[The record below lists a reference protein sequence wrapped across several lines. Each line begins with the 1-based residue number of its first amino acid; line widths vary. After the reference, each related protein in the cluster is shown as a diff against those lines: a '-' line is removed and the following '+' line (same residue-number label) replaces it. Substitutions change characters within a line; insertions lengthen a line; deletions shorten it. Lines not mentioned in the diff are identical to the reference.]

1 MQQPDSRI
9 AVLDIG
15 TNTCLMLIAGMADG
29 KPKKIL
35 DLLESPR
42 LGEGIKQTGNISPE
56 ALKRTAK
63 VIKYYNK
70 IAHKNKVDRVF
81 AFGTSPFRDAKNI
94 DDVLDYFYKKVDLE
108 IEVFSGESEARFG
121 FYGGVFDLPDGDYAV
136 IDIGGGSTEVSFFEN
151 NDFFFKSIDFGSVKG
166 KEMFFTE
173 EDSKDKVEEY
183 KEFINTIWNDIRMD
197 EMTGKTLVGLAGTP
211 TVLAAMSKGLPD
223 FDENKIHGTV
233 LSLDDVSRQTAK
245 LLSMKEQEVLK
256 IGSIMEG
263 REDIVKSGAMILDSF
278 MKKFNFS
285 RIVVST
291 KGARY
296 GVFMYLLKS

>member
-15 TNTCLMLIAGMADG
+15 TNTCLMLIAGMDDG

-42 LGEGIKQTGNISPE
+42 LGEGIKQTGMISPE

-63 VIKYYNK
+63 VIKNYNK

-121 FYGGVFDLPDGDYAV
+121 FYGGVFDLPEGDYAV

-151 NDFFFKSIDFGSVKG
+151 SDFFFKSIDFGSVKG

-173 EDSKDKVEEY
+173 QGIKDKAEEY
-183 KEFINTIWNDIRMD
+183 IDTMWNDIGVDAMAD
-197 EMTGKTLVGLAGTP
+197 KTLVGLAGTP

-223 FDENKIHGTV
+223 FDENKIHRTV
-233 LSLDDVSRQTAK
+233 LSFDEVSTITGK
-245 LLSMKEQEVLK
+245 LLSMGEQEILK
-256 IGSIMEG
+256 LGSIMEG
-263 REDIVKSGAMILDSF
+263 REDIVKPGAMILNSF

-285 RIVVST
+285 RIIVST
-291 KGARY
+291 KGTRY